1 MTARSSIQMTAAR
14 RRFDAANIGQFG
26 VIGAVVLMVILFG
39 IADPRFF
46 SNFFHPNNVANIGR
60 QTTLLLITSF
70 AMTFIILSGQIDISI
85 GAIASASSV
94 VIAMLIARGEPVPL
108 AILTGVGLGALL
120 GLINGLIT
128 VKGKIP
134 SFIVTLGMLNII
146 QGLALAATNASTITL
161 PNNPTVA
168 AFRDTFARGALTLP
182 GGLVVPNPILF
193 ALILLLILLWVL
205 TRTKFGADVYAV
217 GGGATSSRLAGIKV
231 DQVKIAVFVLSGTL
245 VALAAVVYTARLG
258 NGQPLGMIGYELDA
272 IAAVVIGG
280 TSFTG
285 GRGSLLRTVVG
296 AFLIGILNNSLSLM
310 GVSFVLQQVVSGV
323 VIVMAV
329 LIDIWTRRR
338 VGGK

>member
-1 MTARSSIQMTAAR
+1 MTTLQAAQPVSAR
-14 RRFDAANIGQFG
+14 RILTPTFIGQFG
-26 VIGAVVLMVILFG
+26 VIGAVIVMILLFG
-39 IADPRFF
+39 IADPDFFANFF
-46 SNFFHPNNVANIGR
+46 SPNNIANVGR

-70 AMTFIILSGQIDISI
+70 AMTFIILSGEIDISI

-94 VIAMLIARGEPVPL
+94 VIALLIMQGQPTLL
-108 AILTGVGLGALL
+108 AILSGVGLGALL
-120 GLINGLIT
+120 GLVNGIIT

-134 SFIVTLGMLNII
+134 SFIVTLGMLNVI
-146 QGLALAATNASTITL
+146 QGLALSATNASTITL

-182 GGLVVPNPILF
+182 GGLIIPNPVLF
-193 ALILLLILLWVL
+193 ALLILLVLLFVL

-217 GGGATSSRLAGIKV
+217 GGNAVSSRLAGIKI
-231 DQVKIAVFVLSGTL
+231 DQVTIAVFVLSGTL

-280 TSFTG
+280 TSFSG

-296 AFLIGILNNSLSLM
+296 ALLIGILNNSLSLM

-323 VIVMAV
+323 VIVLAV
-329 LIDIWTRRR
+329 LIDIWTRR
-338 VGGK
+338 VAK